1 MIKKPN
7 VIEKW
12 QKRNKYGR
20 PGTPLSAT
28 KIAIHYTGKPD
39 VDGDKTVSY
48 FNNVVANGYKIGN
61 RYIFASSHYVI
72 GLGGEIYQLIPTD
85 EICYATNGANSYA
98 IAIEVATTG
107 SDNHYTDATYKSMV
121 HLCAWL
127 CSYKNLDCK
136 KDIITHTDVVG
147 KKYKLCP
154 IYMVK
159 NPDKM
164 QQFKIDCDNLKQG
177 KITVN
182 DIINCTSPNYNIPKM
197 IKIIHDVNYHKT
209 PDFKNSSIAGIA
221 LCGEIFT
228 VSQLI
233 KRNGTDMY
241 KLKSGYYITT
251 HAKYVEKYK

>member
-85 EICYATNGANSYA
+85 EICYATNSANSYA
-98 IAIEVATTG
+98 IAIEVQQQAATTTTQMR
-107 SDNHYTDATYKSMV
+107 HTK
-121 HLCAWL
+121 AW
-127 CSYKNLDCK
+127 S
-136 KDIITHTDVVG
+136 TFVRG
-147 KKYKLCP
+147 
-154 IYMVK
+154 
-159 NPDKM
+159 
-164 QQFKIDCDNLKQG
+164 FAA
-177 KITVN
+177 
-182 DIINCTSPNYNIPKM
+182 
-197 IKIIHDVNYHKT
+197 IKILIVKKT
-209 PDFKNSSIAGIA
+209 SSLTQTSSAKNTNSA
-221 LCGEIFT
+221 LFIWSKIQTRCNNLR
-228 VSQLI
+228 LI
-233 KRNGTDMY
+233 V
-241 KLKSGYYITT
+241 II
-251 HAKYVEKYK
+251 

>member
-85 EICYATNGANSYA
+85 EICYATNSANSYA
-98 IAIEVATTG
+98 
-107 SDNHYTDATYKSMV
+107 
-121 HLCAWL
+121 
-127 CSYKNLDCK
+127 
-136 KDIITHTDVVG
+136 
-147 KKYKLCP
+147 
-154 IYMVK
+154 
-159 NPDKM
+159 
-164 QQFKIDCDNLKQG
+164 KIG
-177 KITVN
+177 RAHV
-182 DIINCTSPNYNIPKM
+182 
-197 IKIIHDVNYHKT
+197 
-209 PDFKNSSIAGIA
+209 
-221 LCGEIFT
+221 
-228 VSQLI
+228 
-233 KRNGTDMY
+233 
-241 KLKSGYYITT
+241 
-251 HAKYVEKYK
+251 

>member
-1 MIKKPN
+1 
-7 VIEKW
+7 
-12 QKRNKYGR
+12 
-20 PGTPLSAT
+20 
-28 KIAIHYTGKPD
+28 
-39 VDGDKTVSY
+39 
-48 FNNVVANGYKIGN
+48 
-61 RYIFASSHYVI
+61 
-72 GLGGEIYQLIPTD
+72 
-85 EICYATNGANSYA
+85 
-98 IAIEVATTG
+98 
-107 SDNHYTDATYKSMV
+107 
-121 HLCAWL
+121 
-127 CSYKNLDCK
+127 
-136 KDIITHTDVVG
+136 
-147 KKYKLCP
+147 
-154 IYMVK
+154 MVK

-221 LCGEIFT
+221 LCGEVFT
-228 VSQLI
+228 VSQLV

>member
-1 MIKKPN
+1 MAKETNMADLVFPIC
-7 VIEKW
+7 
-12 QKRNKYGR
+12 Y
-20 PGTPLSAT
+20 

-72 GLGGEIYQLIPTD
+72 GLDTRY
-85 EICYATNGANSYA
+85 TNWFRLMKCVMRQTAQIHTQSQSKSQQQA
-98 IAIEVATTG
+98 ATTTTQIWHTKAW
-107 SDNHYTDATYKSMV
+107 STFV
-121 HLCAWL
+121 HGFAAIKILIVKRHHH
-127 CSYKNLDCK
+127 SYRRRRQ
-136 KDIITHTDVVG
+136 
-147 KKYKLCP
+147 KYKLCP

-182 DIINCTSPNYNIPKM
+182 DIINCTSPNYNKKISDNTKSDSGNSAGSNNQSSGEQYADIPKM

-209 PDFKNSSIAGIA
+209 PDFKTLA
-221 LCGEIFT
+221 
-228 VSQLI
+228 
-233 KRNGTDMY
+233 
-241 KLKSGYYITT
+241 
-251 HAKYVEKYK
+251 

>member
-20 PGTPLSAT
+20 PGVPLSAT

-72 GLGGEIYQLIPTD
+72 GLGGEIYQLIPTN
-85 EICYATNGANSYA
+85 EICYATNSANSYA

-127 CSYKNLDCK
+127 CSYKNLNCK
-136 KDIITHTDVVG
+136 
-147 KKYKLCP
+147 
-154 IYMVK
+154 
-159 NPDKM
+159 
-164 QQFKIDCDNLKQG
+164 
-177 KITVN
+177 
-182 DIINCTSPNYNIPKM
+182 NCLLYTS
-197 IKIIHDVNYHKT
+197 DAA
-209 PDFKNSSIAGIA
+209 D
-221 LCGEIFT
+221 E
-228 VSQLI
+228 
-233 KRNGTDMY
+233 
-241 KLKSGYYITT
+241 
-251 HAKYVEKYK
+251 